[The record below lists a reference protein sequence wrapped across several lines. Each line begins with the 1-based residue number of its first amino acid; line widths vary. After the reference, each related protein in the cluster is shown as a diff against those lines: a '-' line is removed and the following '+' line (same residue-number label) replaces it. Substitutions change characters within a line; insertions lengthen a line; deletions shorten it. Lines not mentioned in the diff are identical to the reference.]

1 LRREKQLPAPIEKPE
16 MLLKI
21 AELCVEHDGWSVG
34 TSGTIVEAFEDG
46 ALFEIADAD
55 GCTLA
60 LLPVPYGALVIEDSP
75 RGSPGA
81 HPAC

>member
-1 LRREKQLPAPIEKPE
+1 

-21 AELCVEHDGWSVG
+21 AELREEHDGWSAG
-34 TSGTIVEAFEDG
+34 TTGTIVEAFEDG
-46 ALFEIADAD
+46 ALFEIADED

-60 LLPVPYGALVIEDSP
+60 MLPVPYDALVIGD
-75 RGSPGA
+75 GSGVGPGG